1 MTNTSEDF
9 KKLEHVL
16 AELKPDE
23 RVLVGYTPVDDCTE
37 VSACIRWLIYGG

>member
-1 MTNTSEDF
+1 MSNTSEDF

-23 RVLVGYTPVDDCTE
+23 RVLVRI
-37 VSACIRWLIYGG
+37 IRCA